1 MSSRPP
7 AVPVRYEPVFER
19 PEPDEAE
26 TTRALVETMRKIQEK
41 TFEDGGHALRS
52 VHAKSHALLQGELEV
67 LVGLPPHLAQG
78 LAAKPGRYPV
88 VMRLSTIPGDIL
100 DDNVST
106 PRGLAIK
113 VVGVQGERLHG
124 SEGHNTQDFVLV
136 NAPAFL
142 KSDAKSFLKSLKL
155 LAATTDKAPG
165 LKKVLSS
172 VLQGVEKVIES
183 AGGQSPTIMSMGGH
197 PETHPLGETYYSQVP
212 VLWGEYMAKV
222 AVAPIAPEL
231 TVLTKKAVDID
242 GMPNGLREAVAEHF
256 ARRGGTWELRVQLCT
271 NLEEMPIE
279 DAKVVWP
286 EERSPYVAVARIRVA
301 AQPSW
306 TAARADAVDDRM
318 SFSPWHG
325 LAAHRPIGSVMRV
338 RKAAYE
344 AARAFRESRNQQ
356 PVDEPRVLE
365 NLPG

>member
-7 AVPVRYEPVFER
+7 AVPVRFEPVFER
-19 PEPDEAE
+19 REPDEAE
-26 TTRALVETMRKIQEK
+26 TTRALVETMRQIQEK

-67 LVGLPPHLAQG
+67 LVGLAPELAQG
-78 LAAKPGRYPV
+78 MAARPARLPV
-88 VMRLSTIPGDIL
+88 VMRLSTNPGDIL

-113 VVGVQGERLHG
+113 VIGVQGERLHG
-124 SEGHNTQDFVLV
+124 SEGDNTQDFVLV
-136 NAPAFL
+136 NGPAFL
-142 KSDAKSFLKSLKL
+142 KHDAKSFLTSLKL

-172 VLQGVEKVIES
+172 ALQGVEKVIEG
-183 AGGQSPTIMSMGGH
+183 AGGKSPTLISLGGH

-212 VLWGEYMAKV
+212 MLWGEYMAKV
-222 AVAPIAPEL
+222 SVAPIAPEL
-231 TVLTKKAVDID
+231 TALTRRPVRID
-242 GMPNGLREAVAEHF
+242 GKPDGLRELVAEHF
-256 ARRGGTWELRVQLCT
+256 AQRGGTWELRVQLCT

-301 AQPSW
+301 PQPSW
-306 TAARADAVDDRM
+306 SEARADAVDDRM

-325 LAAHRPIGSVMRV
+325 VAAHRPIGSVMRV

-344 AARAFRESRNQQ
+344 AARAFRESRNHQ
-356 PVDEPRVLE
+356 PVQEPRALE
-365 NLPG
+365 TLPG